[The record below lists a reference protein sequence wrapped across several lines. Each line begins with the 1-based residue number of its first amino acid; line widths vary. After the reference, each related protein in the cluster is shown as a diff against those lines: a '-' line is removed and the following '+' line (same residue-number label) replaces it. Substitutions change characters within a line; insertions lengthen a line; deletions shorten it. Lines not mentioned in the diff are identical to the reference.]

1 MGDMKFDDWLKAA
14 SGLELTTLIESLF
27 SLEFLKCDA
36 VREAIISLEQDEELE
51 RIESLSDEEVYTK
64 YTGFNDM
71 LGTPVNLSEYLA
83 DRREWEYECQSGA
96 SPENYW
102 QKYEDAV
109 TEHAL
114 ALLEEYENRT
124 NISRNGR

>member
-1 MGDMKFDDWLKAA
+1 MGDLEFDEWLKSA
-14 SGLELTTLIESLF
+14 SGLELTSLVESLF
-27 SLEFLKCDA
+27 SLDFLRCDA
-36 VREAIISLEQDEELE
+36 VTEAILSFEQDEEVF
-51 RIESLSDEEVYTK
+51 RIESLSDEEVFTK
-64 YTGFNDM
+64 YMEFNEL

-96 SPENYW
+96 YPKNYW
-102 QKYEDAV
+102 QEYEDAV

>member
-1 MGDMKFDDWLKAA
+1 MGDLEFEEWLKSA
-14 SGLELTTLIESLF
+14 SWLELTSLVESLF
-27 SLEFLKCDA
+27 SLDFLRCDA
-36 VREAIISLEQDEELE
+36 VTEAILSFEQDEEVF
-51 RIESLSDEEVYTK
+51 RIESLSDEEVFTK
-64 YTGFNDM
+64 YMEFNEL
-71 LGTPVNLSEYLA
+71 LGAPVNLSEYLA

-114 ALLEEYENRT
+114 ALHEEYDNRT

>member
-14 SGLELTTLIESLF
+14 SGLELTSLIESLF

-71 LGTPVNLSEYLA
+71 LGTPVNLPEYLA
-83 DRREWEYECQSGA
+83 ERREWEYECQDDA
-96 SPENYW
+96 DYKDCW
-102 QKYEDAV
+102 QEYEDAM
-109 TEHAL
+109 TQHAL
-114 ALLEEYENRT
+114 SLLEEYEKKR
-124 NISRNGR
+124 R